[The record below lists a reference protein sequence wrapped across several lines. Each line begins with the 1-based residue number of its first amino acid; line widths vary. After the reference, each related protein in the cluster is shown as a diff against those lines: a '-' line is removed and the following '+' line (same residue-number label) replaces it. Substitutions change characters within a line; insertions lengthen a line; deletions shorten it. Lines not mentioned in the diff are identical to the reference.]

1 MEVSREERCTDVAQE
16 SSPGQMRSYM
26 DGTHV
31 RDLCCWGGCS
41 VAGIQGTV
49 EWAGAQSLLTALY
62 SGQGGFL
69 PGRRFLRPSGRWK
82 RKRLGVWIWDA
93 EYRIALMMPVALPCP
108 LGGVACEEGALSG
121 DCIWLLAPGWGPDSP
136 SVAATH
142 PSVINTQ
149 KCFLHPASSFSCV

>member
-16 SSPGQMRSYM
+16 SSPGQVRSYV
-26 DGTHV
+26 DRTHV
-31 RDLCCWGGCS
+31 RDLCCWGEFS

-49 EWAGAQSLLTALY
+49 EWAGAESLLAALY

-69 PGRRFLRPSGRWK
+69 RPSGRWE

-108 LGGVACEEGALSG
+108 LWRGGL
-121 DCIWLLAPGWGPDSP
+121 
-136 SVAATH
+136 
-142 PSVINTQ
+142 
-149 KCFLHPASSFSCV
+149 